1 MLGASTPRAARSRLG
16 RAQAWAG
23 FAFAVPAMLL
33 FAAFAAWPV
42 IATFGLSVTDFNFL
56 NRLGYIGAYNYR
68 SLAGDALFLNSLR
81 ATFVYV
87 GGVFPLV
94 WILALL
100 VAVGLNRSSRLL
112 GAFRVTYFLPVVM
125 AMVVASVVWTVLYH
139 PFGLINQGLRLIWP
153 QPPMWLTSSDWAPV
167 ALIFMGIWK
176 HLGYFVVIF
185 LAGLQAIP
193 QEYYAAAQ
201 VDGAGTWAQFRH
213 ITLPRLRPVMLLV
226 VVIGLITGFQEFTP
240 QYVMT
245 GGGPVDATR
254 VLALFIYQTA
264 FVFQR
269 MGRAAAASV
278 ILFAII
284 FAITIVQRRLL
295 RERD

>member
-1 MLGASTPRAARSRLG
+1 
-16 RAQAWAG
+16 
-23 FAFAVPAMLL
+23 MLL
-33 FAAFAAWPV
+33 FAVFAAWPV

-56 NRLGYIGAYNYR
+56 NRLGYVGVYNYR

-87 GGVFPLV
+87 GGVFPPV
-94 WILALL
+94 WVLALL
-100 VAVGLNRSSRLL
+100 VAVGLNRRTPLL
-112 GAFRVTYFLPVVM
+112 GALRVAYFLPVVM

-139 PFGLINQGLRLIWP
+139 PFGLINQGLRPIWAH
-153 QPPMWLTSSDWAPV
+153 PPLWLTSSDWAPI
-167 ALIFMGIWK
+167 ALILMGIWK
-176 HLGYFVVIF
+176 HLGYFMVIF

-193 QEYYAAAQ
+193 HEYYAAAQ
-201 VDGAGTWAQFRH
+201 VDGAGPWAQFRH
-213 ITLPRLRPVMLLV
+213 ITLPLLRPVMLLV

-284 FAITIVQRRLL
+284 FSITIVQRRLL
-295 RERD
+295 RERA

>member
-1 MLGASTPRAARSRLG
+1 
-16 RAQAWAG
+16 
-23 FAFAVPAMLL
+23 MLL

-56 NRLGYIGAYNYR
+56 NRPAYVGAYNYR
-68 SLAGDALFLNSLR
+68 SLAGDRLFLNSLR
-81 ATFVYV
+81 ATVVYV
-87 GGVFPLV
+87 AGTFPAV
-94 WILALL
+94 WIGALF
-100 VAVGLNRSSRLL
+100 VAVGLNRPGRLV
-112 GAFRVTYFLPVVM
+112 GALRVVYFLPVVM

-139 PFGLINQGLRLIWP
+139 PFGLINQGLRPLWP
-153 QPPMWLTSSDWAPV
+153 HPPMWLTSSNWAPV
-167 ALIFMGIWK
+167 ALILMGIWK
-176 HLGYFVVIF
+176 HLGYFMVIF

-201 VDGAGTWAQFRH
+201 VDGAGPWAQFRH
-213 ITLPRLRPVMLLV
+213 ITLPLLRPVMLLV

-278 ILFAII
+278 ILFVIV
-284 FAITIVQRRLL
+284 FVITVVQRRLL
-295 RERD
+295 GERG

>member
-1 MLGASTPRAARSRLG
+1 MRSRLG

-23 FAFAVPAMLL
+23 VAFAVPAMLL

-42 IATFGLSVTDFNFL
+42 IATFALSVTDFNFL
-56 NRLGYIGAYNYR
+56 NRLGYVGAYNYR
-68 SLAGDALFLNSLR
+68 SLAGDPLFFNSLR

-87 GGVFPLV
+87 LGVFPAV
-94 WILALL
+94 WAFALL
-100 VAVGLNRSSRLL
+100 VAVGLNRPSRFL
-112 GAFRVTYFLPVVM
+112 GALRVAYFLPVVM
-125 AMVVASVVWTVLYH
+125 AMVVAAVVWTVLYH
-139 PFGLINQGLRLIWP
+139 PFGLLNQGLRLIWRT
-153 QPPMWLTSSDWAPV
+153 PPMWLTSSDWAPV
-167 ALIFMGIWK
+167 ALILMGIWK
-176 HLGYFVVIF
+176 HLGYFMVIF

-201 VDGAGTWAQFRH
+201 VDGAGPRAQFQH
-213 ITLPRLRPVMLLV
+213 ITLPLLRPVILLV
-226 VVIGLITGFQEFTP
+226 VVIGLILGFQEFTP

-269 MGRAAAASV
+269 MGRAAAESI
-278 ILFAII
+278 ILFIII
-284 FAITIVQRRLL
+284 FSITIIQRRLL
-295 RERD
+295 REQV